1 MRTAP
6 ARMLS
11 FMAALAVLLSATP
24 SSAFKIPISEES
36 YLNVAILLQPQ
47 LQIVNE
53 GAPSGGP
60 SSDMFLR
67 RTRLLVFGHI
77 TQKLSF
83 FAETDQPNFGK
94 NGDWNVAFFIQ
105 DAFISYE
112 VAEKVWIDVGML
124 LPPLTRH
131 VLQGAVA
138 LQAVDYHSSLVR
150 WAPGVGKVWRDIG
163 VQVRGFA
170 GPLGF
175 RAAIFNGVNGKTTPE
190 GTVLNPDDLPRVT
203 AMARWNFFTREED
216 LFFQGIYFASEPRLS
231 VGIGADY
238 QPKAVATESGLHDAL
253 GTAADVFLDVPLAN
267 DQEFVFNATLFHYR
281 QGLDNPQS
289 GTGFYA
295 ETGWRF
301 GKFQPLISGEYFKA
315 RVDGQDLLV
324 LKPGFNIWFQKHTLN
339 LRTEVAV
346 AWTGDIS
353 QARAAVTGTSQLQLF
368 Y

>member
-1 MRTAP
+1 MRNAH

-11 FMAALAVLLSATP
+11 LMAALAVLLSASP

-47 LQIVNE
+47 LQIVDE
-53 GAPSGGP
+53 GAPGGGP
-60 SSDMFLR
+60 GSDMFLR
-67 RTRLLVFGHI
+67 RTRLLFFGNI
-77 TQKLSF
+77 TKKLSF

-112 VAEKVWIDVGML
+112 VANKVWIDVGML

-131 VLQGAVA
+131 VLQGAIA
-138 LQAVDYHSSLVR
+138 LQAVDYHSNLVR
-150 WAPGVGKVWRDIG
+150 WTPGVGKVWRDIG

-170 GPLGF
+170 GPVGF
-175 RAAIFNGVNGKTTPE
+175 RAAILNGTWGVERDDG
-190 GTVLNPDDLPRVT
+190 VVINPDDLPRAT
-203 AMARWNFFTREED
+203 AMVRWNFFTREED

-238 QPKAVATESGLHDAL
+238 QPKSVATASGLHDSL
-253 GTAADVFLDVPLAN
+253 GTAADVFLDVPLPN
-267 DQEFVFNATLFHYR
+267 DQEFVFNATVFHYR

-289 GTGFYA
+289 GTGLYA
-295 ETGWRF
+295 ETGYRF
-301 GKFQPLISGEYFKA
+301 GKFQPIVSGEYFRA
-315 RVDGQDLLV
+315 RVANQDQV
-324 LKPGFNIWFQKHTLN
+324 AIKPGFNIWFQKHTFN

-346 AWTGDIS
+346 TWTGDL
-353 QARAAVTGTSQLQLF
+353 ARAPAAVTGTSQLQLF